1 MQICRPK
8 PWTLCWK
15 ERNKMAGKS
24 GIRLIANNK
33 KAYHDY
39 FIEDTYEAGIELA
52 GTEVKSLRMG
62 RCSIKESYI
71 QIEKGEVFVYGMHI
85 SPYEK
90 GNIFNKDPLRVRKLL
105 LHDYEIRKLQ
115 NQIKEK
121 GYTLVPLQVYF
132 KNSLVKVEIGLAR
145 GKKLYDKRQDI
156 AKKDQ
161 RREAQRDF
169 KVKNLY

>member
-1 MQICRPK
+1 MV
-8 PWTLCWK
+8 K
-15 ERNKMAGKS
+15 ETG
-24 GIRLIANNK
+24 GRLIANNK

-39 FIEDTYEAGIELA
+39 FIEEKYEAGIALA
-52 GTEVKSLRMG
+52 GTEVKALRMG
-62 RCSIKESYI
+62 KCSVKESFLR
-71 QIEKGEVFVYGMHI
+71 IENGEIFIYGMHI

-105 LHDYEIRKLQ
+105 LHREEIRKLEGK
-115 NQIKEK
+115 IAEK

-132 KNSLVKVEIGLAR
+132 KHGLVKVEIGLAK

-161 RREAQRDF
+161 RREAERDF
-169 KVKNLY
+169 KVKNLF